1 LRKGERRQAH
11 GDPRNLLI
19 TTLAVWAAMTVLSYE
34 WPEARFTPVVAAP
47 DPDVTCAPSK
57 LDVRV
62 IACSDG
68 RSLRF
73 DWEALRAFLEQPRLR
88 FLAER

>member
-1 LRKGERRQAH
+1 METVRT
-11 GDPRNLLI
+11 LLI
-19 TTLAVWAAMTVLSYE
+19 VILGAVTAMAVLSYE
-34 WPEARFTPVVAAP
+34 WPEAPVMPVAAAP

-73 DWEALRAFLEQPRLR
+73 DWEALRAFLEQPRLPL
-88 FLAER
+88 LAGR